1 MACDV
6 QSDKLDAYVDGELPS
21 ADAAKLASHVRGCG
35 DCSAAILERVQ
46 LKRAVAVAG
55 QRYVPSAKFRGR
67 IMNTVGV
74 KTGRS
79 TGWKWLVL
87 GFPAVSVLVLSLLVG
102 FYVSR
107 ETSRRERV
115 YSELVDLH
123 VGTLAS
129 ASPLDVVSSDRH
141 TVKPWFQ
148 GKIPFTF
155 NLPELQGSE
164 FSLLGGR
171 ISYLGQEPGAE
182 LIYQLRKHEIS
193 VFIFQDRG
201 SVMSVPSNAMRA
213 LSFSVENW
221 SQNGLRYFLVGDVSA
236 EDIQALSK
244 LLKTAG

>member
-1 MACDV
+1 MICDAWL
-6 QSDKLDAYVDGELPS
+6 DKLDAYVDGELS
-21 ADAAKLASHVRGCG
+21 SDQAAELNSHVRACG
-35 DCSAAILERVQ
+35 ECSASIFERVQ
-46 LKRAVAVAG
+46 LKRAIALAG
-55 QRYVPSAKFRGR
+55 RRYTPSAEFRGR
-67 IMNTVGV
+67 IMKTVSP
-74 KTGRS
+74 KAARS

-87 GFPAVSVLVLSLLVG
+87 GFPAVSVLAISLFVG

-123 VGTLAS
+123 VETLAS

-164 FSLLGGR
+164 FTLQGGR
-171 ISYLGQEPGAE
+171 ISYLGQEPGVE

-201 SVMSVPSNAMRA
+201 TIMSVPSNAMRA
-213 LSFSVENW
+213 LSFSLENW
-221 SQNGLRYFLVGDVSA
+221 SQNGLRYFIVGDVNT
-236 EDIQALSK
+236 EEIQALAK
-244 LLKTAG
+244 LLQGAS